1 MARLALP
8 VSAAGELGNGVV
20 PNGPARVGGMALSP
34 MAHIGFDTLM
44 KPINLAQALLCSIVA
59 IGAGLAA
66 AAGVFLRG
74 DGSVVSVASVRGVP
88 YEVAANGVYANN
100 AQQVVAEGVGW
111 DLFTLV
117 VIVPAVLLAALFV
130 ARGSFRGQLLATG
143 LLGYL
148 FYMYF
153 EYSVTW
159 AFGPLFVLHV
169 AIAAFS
175 LGGMVW
181 LVSELAPVAASLEVA
196 SGFPSRAWAAL
207 ALAMAGLLG
216 LMWAGRIF
224 QALGSVADADSL
236 LAGGTTLTVQAIDL
250 VLVLPT
256 LVISAIAA
264 LRRSVVGEL
273 TAAVVVVIFVAMA
286 AAIDA
291 MLLSAGVI
299 NGDFQWPPILIFG
312 AAAVAGLVIGWRM
325 YSVLAPRS
333 TSVRRTAPVPSPA

>member
-1 MARLALP
+1 
-8 VSAAGELGNGVV
+8 
-20 PNGPARVGGMALSP
+20 
-34 MAHIGFDTLM
+34 M
-44 KPINLAQALLCSIVA
+44 KPKSLGQALLCSVVA

-66 AAGVFLRG
+66 AAGVLLRG
-74 DGSVVSVASVRGVP
+74 DGSVLAVTSVRGVP
-88 YEVAANGVYANN
+88 YEVAANGVYAYN
-100 AQQVVAEGVGW
+100 AHQVVAEGVGW
-111 DLFTLV
+111 DFFTLV
-117 VIVPAVLLAALFV
+117 VIVPAMFLAALFV
-130 ARGSFRGQLLATG
+130 ARGSFRGHLLATG

-159 AFGPLFVLHV
+159 AFGPLFLLHV
-169 AIAAFS
+169 AVAAFS
-175 LGGMVW
+175 LSGIVW
-181 LVSELAPVAASLEVA
+181 LVSDLAPSAASVEVA
-196 SGFPSRAWAAL
+196 PGFPFRPWAFL

-216 LMWAGRIF
+216 LMWTGRIVEG
-224 QALGSVADADSL
+224 LGSTSAADTL

-273 TAAVVVVIFVAMA
+273 VAAVVVVTFAAMA
-286 AAIDA
+286 AAIGA

-299 NGDFQWPPILIFG
+299 NGEFQWPPIAIFG
-312 AAAVAGLVIGWRM
+312 VSRRRLLRRRPVAGLVIAVRM